1 MADPILWE
9 RLRNINEGEL
19 FKRIGVVA
27 SKKGVY
33 ELGVLNRT
41 YQVDVNRQKILQSGN
56 EISREMDEHCSTA
69 FIMYLLEAK
78 DVTPTGEWVS
88 PLDLPFGAQ
97 FFRGPHAVPVNRI
110 ISRFGNAQQDFDN
123 VCQNLGGKAIEFA
136 DTAYGFNVFKQLPM
150 AALLWVED
158 DEFPARVSLL
168 VDRTAHL
175 HFQLDALLG
184 ALMILEDALL
194 NSISN

>member
-9 RLRNINEGEL
+9 RLSNLDGEEVR
-19 FKRIGVVA
+19 KRIGVVA
-27 SKKGVY
+27 VEKGIY
-33 ELGVLNRT
+33 DLDVLNRT
-41 YQVDVNRQKILQSGN
+41 YQIDANRQKILQSGS

-69 FIMYLLEAK
+69 FIMYLLEGK
-78 DVTPTGEWVS
+78 DIKPTGEWVS

-110 ISRFGNAQQDFDN
+110 IGRFGTAQHDFDN
-123 VCQNLGGKAIEFA
+123 VCQNLSGKPIEFA
-136 DTAYGFNVFKQLPM
+136 DSAYAFDVFKHLPM
-150 AALLWVED
+150 AALLWVAD

-194 NSISN
+194 NSVSN

>member
-9 RLRNINEGEL
+9 RLTGINEDEL
-19 FKRIGVVA
+19 FKRIGVVT
-27 SKKGVY
+27 SEKGIY
-33 ELGVLNRT
+33 DLDVLNRT
-41 YQVDVNRQKILQSGN
+41 YQIDANRQKILQSGN
-56 EISREMDEHCSTA
+56 EISREMDEHCSTS
-69 FIMYLLEAK
+69 FIMYLLEGK
-78 DVTPTGEWVS
+78 DIKPTGEWVS

-110 ISRFGNAQQDFDN
+110 IARFGNAQKDFDN
-123 VCQNLGGKAIEFA
+123 VCHNLSGKPIEFA
-136 DTAYGFNVFKQLPM
+136 DTAYAFDVFKHLPM
-150 AALLWVED
+150 AALLWVAD